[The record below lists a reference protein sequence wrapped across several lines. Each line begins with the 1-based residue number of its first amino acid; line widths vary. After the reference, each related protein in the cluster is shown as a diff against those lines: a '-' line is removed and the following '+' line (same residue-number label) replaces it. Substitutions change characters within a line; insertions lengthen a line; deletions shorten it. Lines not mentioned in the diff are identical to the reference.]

1 MSITVY
7 SKPRCPQCDATYR
20 ALDKQGI
27 SYEKI
32 DVTQDAES
40 LAFIKGLGYQQA
52 PVVVA
57 GEDHWS
63 GFRPDRIKAIAAAA
77 LAMSA
82 LGASTS
88 PGHSAGAF
96 ACPGRDEARATPR
109 KRADTGRVVRNA
121 TSYVTRGNA

>member
-32 DVTQDAES
+32 DVTQDAGS

-52 PVVVA
+52 PVVAVKGSDGA
-57 GEDHWS
+57 ILETWG
-63 GFRPDRIKAIAAAA
+63 GFRPDRIKKAASALAAA
-77 LAMSA
+77 
-82 LGASTS
+82 
-88 PGHSAGAF
+88 
-96 ACPGRDEARATPR
+96 
-109 KRADTGRVVRNA
+109 
-121 TSYVTRGNA
+121 

>member
-20 ALDKQGI
+20 ALDKQGV

-57 GEDHWS
+57 G
-63 GFRPDRIKAIAAAA
+63 
-77 LAMSA
+77 
-82 LGASTS
+82 
-88 PGHSAGAF
+88 
-96 ACPGRDEARATPR
+96 
-109 KRADTGRVVRNA
+109 
-121 TSYVTRGNA
+121 